1 MHNLT
6 KEVIE
11 QLRLKHPHP
20 GSQDPSVLPDITSE
34 LPDSVL
40 FEGIDALSIQNAA
53 KDIDGAGGPSQV
65 SAQIWK
71 HMICSR
77 FHLKESEKLAQTIAD
92 FVKILCT
99 EQIPSQYLTEFL
111 AGRLIPLDKDPG
123 SESPEIRPIGIGE
136 VLRRI
141 ASNAVTR
148 FLKNDI
154 QLAAGALQTCSGT
167 ESGIEAA
174 IHAMKAHYEEEECE
188 AVLLIDAKN
197 AFNSLNRQVA
207 LHSIRERCPAF
218 HCFLKNCYKNPTEL
232 FVVDGDRNKEVIL
245 GSEGATQGDPS
256 AMAMYSISIQPLIH
270 YLAVNQDNTLPIA
283 KQAWFADDGTGGGA
297 ILQLKKMWEN
307 VIEMGP
313 KYGYFPKASKSIL
326 IVKGMENLPKAR
338 SVFKDTGVQVT
349 IEGDRHLG
357 SVLGSE
363 SFKHDFVKRK
373 ITSWV
378 KDIEEL
384 SVVAK
389 EEPQIAYSAFTK
401 GLSSRWCYIQ
411 RTIEGISELFKP
423 LEDAI
428 SQSLIPAILGR
439 KVNTLERDML
449 ALPLRHGGLG
459 IQNPTKTSDREYEA
473 SKKITKQLTELILN
487 QDQDLS
493 KVDKSQINKTK
504 ADLKLEKEI
513 AYTAEKKRIENL
525 ITSEPK
531 KRAFLMAGEK
541 GSSSWLSAL
550 PLRSLGYCLNK
561 KDFRDSL
568 LLRYNWPIPDVCKH
582 CTCGLSNSVN
592 HALTCKKGGYVTFRH
607 DILVETEAELLREA
621 KCRNVYTEPSLLPTC
636 EQMHPNGTITADG
649 ARLDIVATG
658 LYGKNEKTFMDVRI
672 THANA
677 PSNLSIPVDKLLLK
691 NEAEKKTK
699 YASRVIN
706 TERATFIPLVFT
718 TAATTAPECNKFHKR
733 VAELIANKRKE
744 QYGKVLSYI
753 RTRISFAML
762 KSILVSIHGVRDKQG
777 RKDGGTVCASD
788 VAFGLIPEEKAY
800 ECR

>member
-1 MHNLT
+1 
-6 KEVIE
+6 
-11 QLRLKHPHP
+11 
-20 GSQDPSVLPDITSE
+20 
-34 LPDSVL
+34 
-40 FEGIDALSIQNAA
+40 
-53 KDIDGAGGPSQV
+53 
-65 SAQIWK
+65 
-71 HMICSR
+71 
-77 FHLKESEKLAQTIAD
+77 
-92 FVKILCT
+92 
-99 EQIPSQYLTEFL
+99 
-111 AGRLIPLDKDPG
+111 
-123 SESPEIRPIGIGE
+123 
-136 VLRRI
+136 
-141 ASNAVTR
+141 
-148 FLKNDI
+148 
-154 QLAAGALQTCSGT
+154 
-167 ESGIEAA
+167 
-174 IHAMKAHYEEEECE
+174 
-188 AVLLIDAKN
+188 
-197 AFNSLNRQVA
+197 
-207 LHSIRERCPAF
+207 
-218 HCFLKNCYKNPTEL
+218 
-232 FVVDGDRNKEVIL
+232 
-245 GSEGATQGDPS
+245 
-256 AMAMYSISIQPLIH
+256 MYSISIQPLIH

-297 ILQLKKMWEN
+297 IVQLKKMWEN
-307 VIEMGP
+307 VIEMRL

-357 SVLGSE
+357 AVLGSE

-384 SVVAK
+384 SIVAK

-428 SQSLIPAILGR
+428 SQSLIPAILGH

-582 CTCGLSNSVN
+582 CACGMSNSVN

-636 EQMHPNGTITADG
+636 DQMHPKGTITADG

-744 QYGKVLSYI
+744 PYGKRS
-753 RTRISFAML
+753 RIF
-762 KSILVSIHGVRDKQG
+762 Q
-777 RKDGGTVCASD
+777 
-788 VAFGLIPEEKAY
+788 VAPSV
-800 ECR
+800 

>member
-1 MHNLT
+1 MENL
-6 KEVIE
+6 
-11 QLRLKHPHP
+11 L
-20 GSQDPSVLPDITSE
+20 SE
-34 LPDSVL
+34 
-40 FEGIDALSIQNAA
+40 
-53 KDIDGAGGPSQV
+53 
-65 SAQIWK
+65 
-71 HMICSR
+71 
-77 FHLKESEKLAQTIAD
+77 
-92 FVKILCT
+92 
-99 EQIPSQYLTEFL
+99 
-111 AGRLIPLDKDPG
+111 
-123 SESPEIRPIGIGE
+123 PI
-136 VLRRI
+136 VR
-141 ASNAVTR
+141 T
-148 FLKNDI
+148 
-154 QLAAGALQTCSGT
+154 
-167 ESGIEAA
+167 
-174 IHAMKAHYEEEECE
+174 Y
-188 AVLLIDAKN
+188 
-197 AFNSLNRQVA
+197 
-207 LHSIRERCPAF
+207 
-218 HCFLKNCYKNPTEL
+218 
-232 FVVDGDRNKEVIL
+232 GDRNKEVIL

-297 ILQLKKMWEN
+297 IVQLKKMWEN

-357 SVLGSE
+357 AVLGSE

-439 KVNTLERDML
+439 KVNTLEREML

-550 PLRSLGYCLNK
+550 PLRSLGYCLSK

-582 CTCGLSNSVN
+582 CACGMSNSVN

-636 EQMHPNGTITADG
+636 EQMHPKGTITADG

-762 KSILVSIHGVRDKQG
+762 KSIPVSIHGVRDKQG
-777 RKDGGTVCASD
+777 RKDGGTMCASD

>member
-1 MHNLT
+1 
-6 KEVIE
+6 
-11 QLRLKHPHP
+11 
-20 GSQDPSVLPDITSE
+20 
-34 LPDSVL
+34 
-40 FEGIDALSIQNAA
+40 
-53 KDIDGAGGPSQV
+53 
-65 SAQIWK
+65 
-71 HMICSR
+71 
-77 FHLKESEKLAQTIAD
+77 
-92 FVKILCT
+92 
-99 EQIPSQYLTEFL
+99 
-111 AGRLIPLDKDPG
+111 
-123 SESPEIRPIGIGE
+123 
-136 VLRRI
+136 
-141 ASNAVTR
+141 
-148 FLKNDI
+148 
-154 QLAAGALQTCSGT
+154 
-167 ESGIEAA
+167 
-174 IHAMKAHYEEEECE
+174 MKAHYEEEECE

-270 YLAVNQDNTLPIA
+270 YLAVNQDQSLPIA
-283 KQAWFADDGTGGGA
+283 KQAWFADDGTGGGS
-297 ILQLKKMWEN
+297 IVQLKKMWEN

-357 SVLGSE
+357 AVLGSE
-363 SFKHDFVKRK
+363 SFKHVFVKRK

-378 KDIEEL
+378 KDIEVL

-439 KVNTLERDML
+439 KVNTLERAML
-449 ALPLRHGGLG
+449 ALPLGHGGLG
-459 IQNPTKTSDREYEA
+459 FQNPTKTSDREYEA
-473 SKKITKQLTELILN
+473 SKKITEQLTELILN

-493 KVDKSQINKTK
+493 KVDKSQISKTK

-513 AYTAEKKRIENL
+513 AYTAEKKRIENM

-550 PLRSLGYCLNK
+550 RLRSLGYCLNK

-582 CTCGLSNSVN
+582 CACGMSNSVN

-636 EQMHPNGTITADG
+636 EQMHPKGTITVDG